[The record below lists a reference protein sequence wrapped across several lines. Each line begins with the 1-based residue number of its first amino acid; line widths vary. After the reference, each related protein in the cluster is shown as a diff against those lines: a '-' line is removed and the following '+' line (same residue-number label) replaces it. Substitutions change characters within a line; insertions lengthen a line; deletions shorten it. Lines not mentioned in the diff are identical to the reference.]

1 MLPMHQGGFQK
12 TYITKPSEQVAAPD
26 FTQMLSW
33 LEVAQF
39 PKKRNCE
46 PRFPVDQAPYS
57 RGTIPP
63 KRNCELVFLRNR
75 ATSNP
80 DSLTRIAGQS
90 GDQVWVGGQS
100 PDRLRVGQDVVE
112 DLGVAGDLVDEVGV
126 AGDLTDDVGVA
137 GQLVDELGVAGWQ
150 FDRMKN

>member
-1 MLPMHQGGFQK
+1 MLC
-12 TYITKPSEQVAAPD
+12 S
-26 FTQMLSW
+26 
-33 LEVAQF
+33 
-39 PKKRNCE
+39 
-46 PRFPVDQAPYS
+46 RFPSAKTLPTYRSLRRPVPYS
-57 RGTIPP
+57 SGTIPP
-63 KRNCELVFLRNR
+63 KRNCELVFLGNR